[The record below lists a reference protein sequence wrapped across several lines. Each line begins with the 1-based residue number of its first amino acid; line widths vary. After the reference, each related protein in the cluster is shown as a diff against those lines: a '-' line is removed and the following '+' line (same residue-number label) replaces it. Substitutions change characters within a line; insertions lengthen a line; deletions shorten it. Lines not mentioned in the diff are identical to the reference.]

1 MVLDLKDVY
10 LTSWNI
16 FKKCWWQYV
25 VVTLILMF
33 CMFIPYIG
41 ALLQFFMM
49 LLVLNATLKAV
60 KGEDISFSSFF
71 DFKKVFTVK
80 TIIFVIIFAVYS
92 FIMQLGV
99 DSVIVSL
106 ILAIVGI
113 AISII
118 FFPIMC
124 VIIDKDLNVKDTILH
139 AAALT
144 KGVRFEIVM
153 VMVLNLFIGFLGV
166 LLLVIGIFVALPII
180 IATTAV
186 VYSVLEKKNN
196 TPETATIIE

>member
-1 MVLDLKDVY
+1 MVLDLKEVY

-16 FKKCWWQYV
+16 FKKSWWQYV
-25 VVTLILMF
+25 VVTLILMA
-33 CMFIPYIG
+33 CMFIPYVG

-49 LLVLNATLKAV
+49 LLILNAALKAV
-60 KGEDISFSSFF
+60 KGEDVSFSSFF

-80 TIIFVIIFAVYS
+80 TIIFIVIFAVYS

-99 DSVIVSL
+99 DNVVLSL
-106 ILAIVGI
+106 ILAIIGI

-118 FFPIMC
+118 LFPIMC

-144 KGVRFEIVM
+144 KGVRFEIIIVM
-153 VMVLNLFIGFLGV
+153 ILNLFIGFLGV
-166 LLLVIGIFVALPII
+166 LLLIIGVFIALPII
-180 IATTAV
+180 MATTAV
-186 VYSVLEKKNN
+186 VYSVLENKN
-196 TPETATIIE
+196 TSAPAAAE

>member
-1 MVLDLKDVY
+1 MVLDLKEVY

-16 FKKCWWQYV
+16 FKKSWWQYV
-25 VVTLILMF
+25 VVTLILMA
-33 CMFIPYIG
+33 CMFIPYVG

-49 LLVLNATLKAV
+49 LLILNAALKAV
-60 KGEDISFSSFF
+60 KGEDVSFSSFF

-80 TIIFVIIFAVYS
+80 TLIFIVIFAVYS

-99 DSVIVSL
+99 DNVVLSL
-106 ILAIVGI
+106 ILAIIGI

-118 FFPIMC
+118 LFPIMC

-144 KGVRFEIVM
+144 KGVRFEIIIVM
-153 VMVLNLFIGFLGV
+153 ILNLFIGFLGV
-166 LLLVIGIFVALPII
+166 LLLIIGVFIALPVIM
-180 IATTAV
+180 ATTAV
-186 VYSVLEKKNN
+186 VYSVLENKN
-196 TPETATIIE
+196 TSVPAAAE

>member
-16 FKKCWWQYV
+16 FKKSWWQYI
-25 VVTLILMF
+25 VVTLILML
-33 CMFIPYIG
+33 CMFIPYVGSI
-41 ALLQFFMM
+41 LQFFMM
-49 LLVLNATLKAV
+49 LLVLNAALKAV
-60 KGEDISFSSFF
+60 RGEDISFSSFF

-80 TIIFVIIFAVYS
+80 SIIFVVIFAVYS

-99 DSVIVSL
+99 DSVVISL
-106 ILAIVGI
+106 ILAVIGI

-118 FFPIMC
+118 FYPIMC

-144 KGVRFEIVM
+144 KGVRFEIIIVM
-153 VMVLNLFIGFLGV
+153 ILNLFIGFLGV
-166 LLLVIGIFVALPII
+166 LLLIVGVFIALPVI

-186 VYSVLEKKNN
+186 VYSALEKKNSA
-196 TPETATIIE
+196 PAATAE

>member
-16 FKKCWWQYV
+16 FKKSWWQYI
-25 VVTLILMF
+25 VVTLILML
-33 CMFIPYIG
+33 CMFIPYVGSI
-41 ALLQFFMM
+41 LQFFMM
-49 LLVLNATLKAV
+49 LLVLNAALKAV
-60 KGEDISFSSFF
+60 RGEDISFSSFF

-80 TIIFVIIFAVYS
+80 SIIFVVIFAVYS

-99 DSVIVSL
+99 DSVVISL
-106 ILAIVGI
+106 ILAVIGI

-118 FFPIMC
+118 FYPIMC

-144 KGVRFEIVM
+144 KGVRFEIIIVM
-153 VMVLNLFIGFLGV
+153 ILNLFIGFLGV
-166 LLLVIGIFVALPII
+166 LLLIVGVFIALPVI

-186 VYSVLEKKNN
+186 VYSSLEKKNSA
-196 TPETATIIE
+196 PAATAE

>member
-16 FKKCWWQYV
+16 FKKSWWQYV
-25 VVTLILMF
+25 LVTLILMF

-41 ALLQFFMM
+41 SILQFFMM
-49 LLVLNATLKAV
+49 LLVLNASLKAI

-71 DFKKVFTVK
+71 DLKKVFTGK
-80 TIIFVIIFAVYS
+80 TIIFIVIFAVYS

-99 DSVIVSL
+99 DNVVMSL
-106 ILAIVGI
+106 ILAVIGI
-113 AISII
+113 AVSII

-139 AAALT
+139 SAALT
-144 KGVRFEIVM
+144 KGVRFEIIIVM
-153 VMVLNLFIGFLGV
+153 ILNLFIGFLGV
-166 LLLVIGIFVALPII
+166 LLLVIGVFVALPII

-186 VYSVLEKKNN
+186 VYSVLEKKN
-196 TPETATIIE
+196 TSAPATAA